1 MSENQSIIFKNW
13 LLFQGFLEGEMGEE
27 VEEEAEGSGGEEA
40 RPRAD
45 RRSRHVHGRRL
56 LHLLDLSVPRRQQS
70 R

>member
-1 MSENQSIIFKNW
+1 
-13 LLFQGFLEGEMGEE
+13 MGEE
-27 VEEEAEGSGGEEA
+27 VEEEAEGPGGEEA

-45 RRSRHVHGRRL
+45 RRGRHVHGRHL